1 MPDGTVPAER
11 RGRPVRLRQLFGVPL
26 ATYAPLT
33 GLLLLFALGAIVT
46 PVFYSPANLSNVAR
60 QAAILGVV
68 AIGQTMVLLVAGI
81 DLSVGAV
88 MGASMV
94 IAAVATGGRDEAIP
108 IALLLILV
116 IGVVIGFGNAF
127 LVVARRVP
135 PLVATLATLILIEG
149 ARLAWTQGVPSGSI
163 PGGLRVLGTGRIAGV
178 AVPVIVLVV
187 VAVIASLVLR
197 HTTYGRALYAAG
209 ANPRAAALSGVPVR
223 TIVVTAY
230 VICSLLAMLAGLM
243 LSGYIGYVDRYLGQ
257 GFDLDSIAA
266 ALIGGAALT
275 GGRGSVEGTI
285 VGVTFVA
292 VLLNLIVLLDAGI
305 AVQLIVKGSVIVGAV
320 ALQRRAEAI

>member
-11 RGRPVRLRQLFGVPL
+11 TARPVRLRQLFGAPL

-33 GLLLLFALGAIVT
+33 GLLLLFVLAAVVT
-46 PVFYSPANLSNVAR
+46 PVFYSSANLSNVAR

-88 MGASMV
+88 MGACMV

-116 IGVVIGFGNAF
+116 IGVVIGLGNAL

-163 PGGLRVLGTGRIAGV
+163 PRGLRVLGTGRIAGV
-178 AVPVIVLVV
+178 AVPVIVLLV

-197 HTTYGRALYAAG
+197 RTTYGRALYAAG
-209 ANPRAAALSGVPVR
+209 ANPRVAALSGVPVR